1 MDIYNHKNLWK
12 LTLLIT
18 AVLIGVGTLWYTETF
33 LKDLRQE
40 EEKNIKIWA
49 NAVQVATTA
58 TSGEDLSF
66 ATSYITNNNTIPV
79 ILTDQEGNIIT
90 SRNLKKGR
98 ENDLKYLKAQ
108 MQVMAEEN
116 EPIEIVYD
124 QDKKNYLYYKES
136 ILLTKLRIYP
146 MILLGVIGLFVGIA
160 YLAFSASRRAEQNR
174 VWTGMAKET
183 AHQIGTPLSSLMG
196 WIEILRTQNTDESM
210 LLEMENDVNRLTV
223 ITDRFS
229 KIGSQPTLKS
239 GDLQALVQESVSYFE
254 KRISKKINLSFKVE
268 EGGIYQ
274 VVMNPQ
280 LMGWVVENLIRNSV
294 DAMDGAGEIRLLLS
308 QHGKNIRLDVEDTG
322 KGIPY
327 RQLQVVFRP
336 GFTSKTRGWGLGL
349 SLAKRIVEN
358 YHNGKIFVAK
368 SEVGA
373 GTTFRISLPRTPQ

>member
-1 MDIYNHKNLWK
+1 MDIYSNKNLWK
-12 LTLLIT
+12 LTLFIT

-33 LKDLRQE
+33 LKELRQE

-79 ILTDQEGNIIT
+79 ILTDEEGNIIT

-98 ENDLKYLKAQ
+98 ENDADYLKAQ
-108 MQVMAEEN
+108 MLAMAEEN
-116 EPIEIVYD
+116 DPIEIVYD

-136 ILLTKLRIYP
+136 ILLTKLRVYP
-146 MILLGVIGLFVGIA
+146 MVLLGVIGLFVGIA

-210 LLEMENDVNRLTV
+210 LVEMENDINRLTV

-239 GDLQALVQESVSYFE
+239 ENLKDLVEQSVTYFE
-254 KRISKKINLSFKVE
+254 KRISKKIKLSFKVE
-268 EGGIYQ
+268 EGGFYQ

-294 DAMDGAGEIRLLLS
+294 DAIEGPGEINLYLS
-308 QHGKNIRLDVEDTG
+308 QHGKNIRLDVEDSG

-327 RQLQVVFRP
+327 RQMQAVFRP
-336 GFTSKTRGWGLGL
+336 GFTTKTRGWGLGL

-368 SEVGA
+368 SEVGT
-373 GTTFRISLPRTPQ
+373 GTTFRISLPRITQ